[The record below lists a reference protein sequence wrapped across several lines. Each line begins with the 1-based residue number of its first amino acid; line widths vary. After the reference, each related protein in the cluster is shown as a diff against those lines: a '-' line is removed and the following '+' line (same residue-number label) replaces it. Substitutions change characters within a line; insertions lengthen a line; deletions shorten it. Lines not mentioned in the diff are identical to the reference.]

1 MLYWIAFIVCSVVI
15 IYSGTNLSKYGD
27 IIAEKSGLGRTWIGL
42 LLMASV
48 TSLPELIT
56 GISSVTYANTP
67 NIAVGDVLGS
77 CMFNILILALLDLV
91 DHKTPILSKSSLG
104 NVLSAAFG
112 VLLIIIVVASILFVN
127 KIPMFGWL
135 SVHSLFLVLTY
146 FIAVKIIFQ
155 YEKKQLSEFINDM
168 ALKYENITR
177 SEAVLCYSIN
187 AVFVVG
193 AAFFLP
199 KIGEHIALSTG
210 LGQTFIGNILIAATT
225 SFPEIVVSFAAVK
238 IGAVDLAVS
247 NLFGSNIFNIFIL
260 AFDDALFF
268 KGNLLAYADKT
279 HIVSGIAAIAMTSIA
294 IVDIIYKPVRKHFF
308 LDYSSWGIV
317 IVYLCSMFSLYLL
330 R

>member
-1 MLYWIAFIVCSVVI
+1 MTYWIAFIVCSAVI

-56 GISSVTYANTP
+56 GISSVTYADTP

-77 CMFNILILALLDLV
+77 CMFNILILAMLDLAH
-91 DHKTPILSKSSLG
+91 HKTPILSKTSLG

-112 VLLIIIVVASILFVN
+112 ILLMIMVVTSILFVS
-127 KIPMFGWL
+127 KIPLLGWL
-135 SVHSLFLVLTY
+135 SVHSIFIVLIY
-146 FIAVKIIFQ
+146 FIAVRIIFQ
-155 YEKKQLSEFINDM
+155 YEKKQMSEFINDM
-168 ALKYENITR
+168 ALKYEDITKN
-177 SEAVLCYSIN
+177 EAVFYYSIN
-187 AVFVVG
+187 AVFVIA

-210 LGQTFIGNILIAATT
+210 LGQTFIGNILIASTT

-238 IGAVDLAVS
+238 IGAIDLAVS

-260 AFDDALFF
+260 AIDDALFF

-294 IVDIIYKPVRKHFF
+294 IVDIVYKPVRKRFF
-308 LDYSSWGIV
+308 LDYSSWGI
-317 IVYLCSMFSLYLL
+317 IIIYLFSIANLYIL